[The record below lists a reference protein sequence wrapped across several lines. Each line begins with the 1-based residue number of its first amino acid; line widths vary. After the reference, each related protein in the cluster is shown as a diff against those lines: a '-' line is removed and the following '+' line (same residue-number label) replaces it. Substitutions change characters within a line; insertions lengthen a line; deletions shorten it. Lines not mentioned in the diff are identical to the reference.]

1 MLRFGEQKEPNRI
14 SAIELLE
21 FGFTENKEM
30 SFPPIFDSNPE
41 EYIVEDV
48 NEDNYD
54 DISNDEDDDNDI
66 EVVEIG
72 KRTVS
77 TTARIIIKKVTRKI
91 FSWIFT
97 ITFAFV
103 LAL

>member
-1 MLRFGEQKEPNRI
+1 MILNLSRSDLSEQKEPKRI

-30 SFPPIFDSNPE
+30 SFPDFRFSPE

-66 EVVEIG
+66 EVVEMEEKDSFNNG
-72 KRTVS
+72 SV
-77 TTARIIIKKVTRKI
+77 IIKEGYKKNI
-91 FSWIFT
+91 
-97 ITFAFV
+97 
-103 LAL
+103 